1 MPFKGGEELKR
12 VYQRAKKDGYA
23 FVASNIAEPNTL
35 IGLLEGSQEKRS
47 DLVLQ
52 ISFSAAK
59 FAGGGQAIPGLRT
72 ISYYIKELAR
82 NYQIGVFLNLD
93 HMTKAHT
100 DFIEVAI
107 EEDLTSSIMIDAS
120 KEPFEENVRISR
132 EVVELAHPRG
142 ILVEAELG
150 MIKGVEDE
158 IVSEEA
164 FYTAP
169 DEAVEF
175 VRRTGADLLAISIG
189 TQHGVSRGKDIK
201 LRLDIAARVNRALQ
215 EQGLEIP
222 LVLHGTSGLLP
233 EQVRRVIGYGVCKL
247 NKDTHYQYEYAR
259 TAHDFYRDH
268 SQEIVPPEGTEIST
282 DDIFG
287 IEGWSPVKKA
297 FDPRIVSQKIR
308 ERIKA
313 TVIELIE
320 QAGSGDKSLFI

>member
-52 ISFSAAK
+52 ISNSAAK

-93 HMTKAHT
+93 HMTKAHM
-100 DFIEVAI
+100 DFIQAAI

-132 EVVELAHPRG
+132 EVVELAHHRG

-189 TQHGVSRGKDIK
+189 TQHGVSKGKDIK
-201 LRLDIAARVNRALQ
+201 LRLDIAARVDRALQ
-215 EQGLEIP
+215 EQGFETP

-233 EQVRRVIGYGVCKL
+233 EQVRHVIGYGVCKL

-259 TAHDFYRDH
+259 TAHDFYLGH

-297 FDPRIVSQKIR
+297 FDPRIVSQRIR

-313 TVIELIE
+313 TVIELID
-320 QAGSGDKSLFI
+320 QTGSGGKSLFI